1 MPNGSSSAARTL
13 DRVVPAIGSLRTY
26 SFDTFRHDLVAGLS
40 VAAVAVPQAISYAL
54 VAGLPPEYGLY
65 TAVVM
70 TAVGALFDSSK
81 QLINGPT
88 NAISIAFL
96 SATAMMATPEQKIQA
111 AVVMALFMGLIQL
124 SIALL
129 KLGDLTKFIS
139 HSVIVGFTLGAG
151 ALLPLDQLKNLL
163 GLKAMGHP
171 EDHFLV
177 RFAQTVWYGHI
188 NWPTTAV
195 GVGTIAFVLAL
206 RWFKRVA
213 KLPLLPEFLIAVIV
227 AAAGTAYLGL
237 DKQGVAIVGQIPTKL
252 PSFALPVFDWHTAQE
267 MATGSLAIAVLG
279 LLEAIAMAK
288 SIAAVTGQ
296 KLDINQQALSEAL
309 ANITGGFFQCMPGS
323 GSLTRSAIN
332 QQAGAKTQWSGVVS
346 AIAVATVVV
355 LAGSYAR
362 FIPKAALAALL
373 MVTSWRM
380 VDWAALRYHARATR
394 FDAVIIIVTALSAVL
409 ISVEFC
415 VLIGVFMSFLLVV
428 PRSANVLFTEF
439 VLDEDGII
447 EEREEDDQRVC
458 DRIQIYGLEGELYF
472 GAVPSLEAHFDTI
485 QSRCSDRTEFVLLRL
500 KRVRNVDAVSIRALE
515 KFLESMR
522 ARGVPVLLC
531 GVRADLHT
539 VFDRTGLHDRLEPH
553 QLFLEQRVKHS
564 STQQAIRYAY
574 HNLREPCSFCPRKE
588 VVRLDRP
595 VLFGRE

>member
-1 MPNGSSSAARTL
+1 MPTGSTRAAPTL
-13 DRVVPAIGSLRTY
+13 ARVVPAIGSLRGY
-26 SFDTFRHDLVAGLS
+26 SFDTLRHDLVAGLS

-70 TAVGALFDSSK
+70 TAVGAVFDSSK

-96 SATAMMATPEQKIQA
+96 SATAMMATPDQRIQA
-111 AVVMALFMGLIQL
+111 AVVMAVMMGLIQL

-151 ALLPLDQLKNLL
+151 ALLPLDQLKNLI
-163 GLKAMGHP
+163 GLKAIGHP

-177 RFAQTVWYGHI
+177 RFTRTVWYGHI
-188 NWPTTAV
+188 HWPTAAV
-195 GVGTIAFVLAL
+195 GFGTIAFVLFL
-206 RWFKRVA
+206 RWFKRRA
-213 KLPLLPEFLIAVIV
+213 NLPLLPEFLIAVIV
-227 AAAGTAYLGL
+227 AAAATAYLQL
-237 DKQGVAIVGQIPTKL
+237 DGQGVAIVGTIPAKL
-252 PSFALPVFDWHTAQE
+252 PSFAFPIFEWQMVREL
-267 MATGSLAIAVLG
+267 ATGSLAIAVLG

-309 ANITGGFFQCMPGS
+309 ANISGGFFQCMPGS

-346 AIAVATVVV
+346 AVAVASVVV
-355 LAGSYAR
+355 LAGPYAR
-362 FIPKAALAALL
+362 YIPKAALAALL
-373 MVTSWRM
+373 MVTSWKM
-380 VDWAALRYHARATR
+380 VDWASLRYHARATR

-428 PRSANVLFTEF
+428 PRSSNVLFTEF
-439 VLDEDGII
+439 VMDDDGII
-447 EEREEDDQRVC
+447 QERDDDDKMC
-458 DRIQIYGLEGELYF
+458 DRILIFGLEGELYF
-472 GAVPSLEAHFDTI
+472 GAVPSLEDHFDAI
-485 QSRCSDRTEFVLLRL
+485 ERRCSENTEFVLLRL
-500 KRVRNVDAVSIRALE
+500 KRVRNADAVSVRAIE
-515 KFLESMR
+515 KFLANMTE
-522 ARGVPVLLC
+522 RGIPVLLC

-539 VFDRTGLHDRLEPH
+539 VLDRTGIHDRLEPH

-574 HNLREPCSFCPRKE
+574 HNLQEPCPACPRKE
-588 VVRLDRP
+588 AATLDRP
-595 VLFGRE
+595 VLFGNE

>member
-1 MPNGSSSAARTL
+1 MPNGSRRAAPTL
-13 DRVVPAIGSLRTY
+13 DRIVPAIGSLRGY
-26 SFDTFRHDLVAGLS
+26 SVDTFRHDLVAGLS

-96 SATAMMATPEQKIQA
+96 SATAMMATPEQRIQA
-111 AVVMALFMGLIQL
+111 AVVMAVLMGLIQL
-124 SIALL
+124 AIALL
-129 KLGDLTKFIS
+129 RLGDLTKFIS

-151 ALLPLDQLKNLL
+151 ALLPMDQLKNLI
-163 GLKAMGHP
+163 GLKSMGHP
-171 EDHFLV
+171 EDHFLA

-188 NWPTTAV
+188 HWPTAAV
-195 GVGTIAFVLAL
+195 GVGTIAFVLFL
-206 RWFKRVA
+206 RWFKRRA
-213 KLPLLPEFLIAVIV
+213 NLPLLPEFLIAVIV
-227 AAAGTAYLGL
+227 AAAVTAYLGL
-237 DKQGVAIVGQIPTKL
+237 DARGVVIVGEIPSKL
-252 PSFALPVFDWHTAQE
+252 PSFAFPIFDWPMVQE

-296 KLDINQQALSEAL
+296 RLDINQQALSEAL
-309 ANITGGFFQCMPGS
+309 ANISGGFFQCMPGS

-346 AIAVATVVV
+346 AVAVASVVV
-355 LAGSYAR
+355 LAGGYAR

-373 MVTSWRM
+373 MVTSWKM

-394 FDAVIIIVTALSAVL
+394 FDAVIIGATALSAIF

-439 VLDEDGII
+439 VLDEDGVIQ
-447 EEREEDDQRVC
+447 ERDDGEKTC
-458 DRIQIYGLEGELYF
+458 DRLLIFGFEGELYF
-472 GAVPSLEAHFDTI
+472 GAVPSLEDHFDTI
-485 QSRCSDRTEFVLLRL
+485 QERCSENTEFVLLRL
-500 KRVRNVDAVSIRALE
+500 KRVRNVDAVTIHALE
-515 KFLESMR
+515 KFLASMTER
-522 ARGVPVLLC
+522 KVQVLLC

-539 VFDRTGLHDRLEPH
+539 VLDRTGIHDRLAPH
-553 QLFLEQRVKHS
+553 QLFLEQRVRHS

-574 HNLREPCSFCPRKE
+574 HNLKEVCSVCPRTE
-588 VVRLDRP
+588 AATLDRP
-595 VLFGRE
+595 VLFGNE

>member
-1 MPNGSSSAARTL
+1 
-13 DRVVPAIGSLRTY
+13 
-26 SFDTFRHDLVAGLS
+26 
-40 VAAVAVPQAISYAL
+40 
-54 VAGLPPEYGLY
+54 
-65 TAVVM
+65 
-70 TAVGALFDSSK
+70 
-81 QLINGPT
+81 
-88 NAISIAFL
+88 
-96 SATAMMATPEQKIQA
+96 
-111 AVVMALFMGLIQL
+111 
-124 SIALL
+124 
-129 KLGDLTKFIS
+129 
-139 HSVIVGFTLGAG
+139 
-151 ALLPLDQLKNLL
+151 
-163 GLKAMGHP
+163 MGHP

-188 NWPTTAV
+188 NWPTAAV

-206 RWFKRVA
+206 RWFKRLA

-252 PSFALPVFDWHTAQE
+252 PSFAFPKLDWHTVQE

-296 KLDINQQALSEAL
+296 RLDINQQALSEAL

-447 EEREEDDQRVC
+447 EERDEDDQRVC

-485 QSRCSDRTEFVLLRL
+485 HSRCSDRTEFVLLRL
-500 KRVRNVDAVSIRALE
+500 KRVRNVDGVSIRALE
-515 KFLESMR
+515 KFLESMT
-522 ARGVPVLLC
+522 ARGIPVLLC

>member
-1 MPNGSSSAARTL
+1 MPSGSTRAAPTI
-13 DRVVPAIGSLRTY
+13 DRVIPAIASLRDY

-40 VAAVAVPQAISYAL
+40 VAAVAVPQAIAYAL

-96 SATAMMATPEQKIQA
+96 SATAMIESPDDKIKA
-111 AVVMALFMGLIQL
+111 AVVMAVLMGLIQL

-151 ALLPLDQLKNLL
+151 TLLPLDQLKNLI
-163 GLKAMGHP
+163 GLKSVGGA

-177 RFAQTVWYGHI
+177 RFARTIWYGHI
-188 NWPTTAV
+188 HWETAAV
-195 GVGTIAFVLAL
+195 GFGTIALVLFL
-206 RWFKRVA
+206 RWFKRRA
-213 KLPLLPEFLIAVIV
+213 NLPLLPEFLISVI
-227 AAAGTAYLGL
+227 AAAAATAYFGL
-237 DKQGVAIVGQIPTKL
+237 EQQGVVIVGQIPAKL
-252 PSFALPVFDWHTAQE
+252 PSFHFPIFDWPMVQD
-267 MATGSLAIAVLG
+267 MATGSLSIAVLG

-309 ANITGGFFQCMPGS
+309 ANISGGFFQCMPGS

-346 AIAVATVVV
+346 AVAVASIIV
-355 LAGSYAR
+355 LAGPYAR
-362 FIPKAALAALL
+362 YIPKAALAGLL
-373 MVTSWRM
+373 MVTSWKM
-380 VDWAALRYHARATR
+380 VDWASLAYHARATR
-394 FDAVIIIVTALSAVL
+394 FDAVIIIVTALSAIL

-428 PRSANVLFTEF
+428 PRAAQVLFTEF
-439 VLDEDGII
+439 VMDDDGII
-447 EEREEDDQRVC
+447 QERDDDEPACERLLVF
-458 DRIQIYGLEGELYF
+458 GLEGELYF
-472 GAVPSLEAHFDTI
+472 GAVPSLEDHFETI
-485 QSRCSDRTEFVLLRL
+485 HERCTDNTEFVLLRL
-500 KRVRNVDAVSIRALE
+500 KRVRNVDAVSMRAIE
-515 KFLESMR
+515 KFLASMTK
-522 ARGVPVLLC
+522 RGIPVLLC
-531 GVRADLHT
+531 GVRADFHSVL
-539 VFDRTGLHDRLEPH
+539 DRTGLHDRLEPH
-553 QLFLEQRVKHS
+553 QLFLEQRVRNS

-574 HNLREPCSFCPRKE
+574 HNLVKTCPACPRRE
-588 VVRLDRP
+588 AATLDRP
-595 VLFGRE
+595 VLFGTE